1 VGVTSPSR
9 PDVEAALA
17 AVVGSAHVRGGDAAD
32 AFVIDGRRPRWAVFP
47 GSVGEVARCLAIAHA
62 ERLAVAPVGAG
73 TRLGWGAPPRALDLV
88 LSLARLDRIVAH
100 EPADL
105 TASVEAGVPLERLNA
120 VLVPHRQR
128 LPLDPARAD
137 RSTIGGL
144 IATGASGPYRARY
157 GTMRELM
164 LGVTVVRA
172 DGTVVQGGG
181 RVVKNATGY
190 DMPKLH
196 VGALGTLGVIVG
208 VHLRLHPVPA
218 REATWC
224 VALPSVEVALDAAL
238 ALLDA
243 PLVCGRIQL
252 LDGGALRRL
261 GHAGLDAALAVM
273 VGSVPEAVAAQG
285 GRIEEVC
292 RRSGGRQVAV
302 AAPDA
307 WWRAVSDA
315 AGPADLE
322 RSLALR
328 IGTRSTDVAKA
339 LRAVEAAVG
348 AAGLVRATAEVANGV
363 LHVLLET
370 DAVGELPG
378 RLERIR
384 EGLAALDGTCVVEH
398 APATLKPSLDVWG
411 EVGPALG
418 LMRTLKGELDP
429 RHILNPGRYVGG
441 I

>member
-9 PDVEAALA
+9 LDVEAALA

-32 AFVIDGRRPRWAVFP
+32 AFVIDGRRPHWAVFP

-73 TRLGWGAPPRALDLV
+73 TRLGWGAPPWALDLV

-243 PLVCGRIQL
+243 SATRGSTPRWPSWSGACPKRSRRRAGGSRRSA
-252 LDGGALRRL
+252 GGAEGARSPSPPPTR
-261 GHAGLDAALAVM
+261 
-273 VGSVPEAVAAQG
+273 G
-285 GRIEEVC
+285 G
-292 RRSGGRQVAV
+292 
-302 AAPDA
+302 AP
-307 WWRAVSDA
+307 
-315 AGPADLE
+315 
-322 RSLALR
+322 
-328 IGTRSTDVAKA
+328 
-339 LRAVEAAVG
+339 
-348 AAGLVRATAEVANGV
+348 
-363 LHVLLET
+363 
-370 DAVGELPG
+370 
-378 RLERIR
+378 
-384 EGLAALDGTCVVEH
+384 
-398 APATLKPSLDVWG
+398 
-411 EVGPALG
+411 
-418 LMRTLKGELDP
+418 
-429 RHILNPGRYVGG
+429 
-441 I
+441 